1 MNDYRP
7 QGFAILPP
15 IVKNLLIINGIM
27 YLATLA
33 FAYQF
38 EVDLSR
44 VLGLHYWGS
53 SLFKPFQFVTYLF
66 MHGSFSHIFF
76 NMFAV
81 WMFGSVL
88 ERQWGSKKFLL
99 YYLSTGIGAG
109 LIQLFVTYI
118 RIQMLGDISNDMIQE
133 VITKGPE
140 LLEKGLNWTDVN
152 MSQLNLLYNVS
163 TVGASGSLFGLL
175 LAFGMLFPNSMIYLY
190 MLLPMKAKYFVMAYG
205 AIELIS
211 GFANVQGDNVAHF
224 AHLGGMIF
232 GFILLKYWEIN
243 NKKKKHEFFR

>member
-1 MNDYRP
+1 MNNYRP

-15 IVKNLLIINGIM
+15 VVKNLLIINGIM

-33 FAYQF
+33 FTYQF
-38 EVDLSR
+38 GIDLAKL
-44 VLGLHYWGS
+44 LGLHYWGS
-53 SLFKPFQFVTYLF
+53 SLFRPFQFVTYLF

-88 ERQWGSKKFLL
+88 ERQWGSKKFLV
-99 YYLSTGIGAG
+99 YYLATGIGAG
-109 LIQLFVTYI
+109 LIQLLVTYI
-118 RIQMLGDISNDMIQE
+118 RIQMMGDISSDMIQE
-133 VITKGPE
+133 AITKGPE
-140 LLEKGLNWTDVN
+140 LLEKGLNWTDDK

-190 MLLPMKAKYFVMAYG
+190 MFLPMKAKYFVMAYG
-205 AIELIS
+205 AVELIS